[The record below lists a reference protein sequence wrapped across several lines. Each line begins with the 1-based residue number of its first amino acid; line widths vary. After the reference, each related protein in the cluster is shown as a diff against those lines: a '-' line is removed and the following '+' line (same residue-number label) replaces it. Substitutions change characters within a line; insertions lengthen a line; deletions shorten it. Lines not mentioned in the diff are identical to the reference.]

1 MSVRFEVSPAQL
13 PEPGGRALLRIE
25 QRCMALFNI
34 NGEYHAI
41 DDSCPHQGSS
51 LASGKL
57 DGRTVQC
64 PAHGLRFDLRTGCMV
79 NVPAMRIAVYPI
91 QIEEGRV
98 FVTLPDEE
106 SVS

>member
-1 MSVRFEVSPAQL
+1 MSARVEISPAQL
-13 PEPGGRALLRIE
+13 PAPGGRTLLRVE
-25 QRCMALFNI
+25 QRCMALFNVGG
-34 NGEYHAI
+34 NYHAI

-57 DGRTVQC
+57 DGHSLQC

-79 NVPAMRIAVYPI
+79 NAPALRIPVYPI

-98 FVTLPDEE
+98 FVTLPNEE
-106 SVS
+106 QVT